1 MGKVRCNIDEEMKG
15 QLAFVHDGRGKL
27 VLDWLLTA
35 DVAREMFE
43 AGPVESWRWRNID
56 FAVPN
61 ELLHFDQLNP
71 GQCPSWI
78 GQSKRGKKTV
88 TTKLPKYCVLFDP
101 RQREHGAPGL
111 AEVQANPV
119 VAEGGGGE
127 REEVGT
133 CTSMF

>member
-61 ELLHFDQLNP
+61 ELLHCDQLNP
-71 GQCPSWI
+71 GPIVDW
-78 GQSKRGKKTV
+78 
-88 TTKLPKYCVLFDP
+88 TKQEREETGDNAVAKILVLFDP
-101 RQREHGAPGL
+101 RQREHGAPGF